1 MNEQNTTEP
10 GLSMGD
16 VEESTRWGHGGVL
29 LGSWQSLV
37 ALDRRLARAQ
47 RAFSDRVSKEEGT
60 CGFFAF
66 ITLAAPRYVSLM
78 PLLRSQH
85 RHLMQS
91 LVALRVKIRRAEPSA
106 YETLLAEADGIRDA
120 IEEHESLEREILEDA
135 LAYRHAG

>member
-1 MNEQNTTEP
+1 MNEQNTTEV
-10 GLSMGD
+10 GMLKGA
-16 VEESTRWGHGGVL
+16 VEESTQWATRAVL

-37 ALDRRLARAQ
+37 ALDRRVARTQ
-47 RAFSDRVSKEEGT
+47 RAFSDRVLNEEGT

-85 RHLMQS
+85 RHLMQA

-120 IEEHESLEREILEDA
+120 IEEHEGLEREILEDA
-135 LAYRHAG
+135 LQYRHAG